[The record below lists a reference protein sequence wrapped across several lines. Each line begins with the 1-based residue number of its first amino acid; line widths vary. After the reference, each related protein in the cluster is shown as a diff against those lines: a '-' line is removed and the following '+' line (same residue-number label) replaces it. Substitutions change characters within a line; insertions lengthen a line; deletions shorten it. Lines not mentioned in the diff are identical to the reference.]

1 MAQYDFTRTLAA
13 DQEIILDCAESNRFQ
28 ILAGSAEF
36 WVKPD
41 GRGRIKTELGLG
53 QKIKRGFDKLWLQNG
68 STAQTISIKIG
79 DDEIIDNRMVGTVD
93 ISGGIKFASNPTV
106 SHGAVSVTTTATLI
120 QAENLTRASCMVQN
134 LGGSAIYIGNSNGV
148 TDANGIEIAAGGHL
162 KVTFTDPIYAIA
174 KTGGPYDVR
183 YLEESVS

>member
-68 STAQTISIKIG
+68 STAQTITIKIG

-120 QAENLTRASCMVQN
+120 QAKNLSRATCLIQN
-134 LGGSAIYIGNSNGV
+134 LGTGAIYIGNSNAV
-148 TDANGIEIAAGGHL
+148 TSANGIYVAPGGSTNI
-162 KVTFTDPIYAIA
+162 TFTDPIYAIA
-174 KTGGPYDVR
+174 ATGLHDVR